1 MTSIVPF
8 VALVGAL
15 IGGPLAKLGR
25 KIALIATDV
34 FSIIG
39 VITCV
44 CGLHFKSINA
54 FLIGRIICGI
64 NVGLN
69 STLVP
74 LYIKEISPVKMS
86 G

>member
-1 MTSIVPF
+1 LTSIVPF
-8 VALVGAL
+8 VALIGAL

-25 KIALIATDV
+25 KIALIITDL

-39 VITCV
+39 VVTCV
-44 CGLHFKSINA
+44 CGLHFKAIHL
-54 FLIGRIICGI
+54 FFIGRIICGI
-64 NVGLN
+64 NVGIN